1 MKRMILGLLL
11 LLPAVLMAQDEE
23 KKGYPVGKVERKIL
37 FSSRN
42 KETFLPEYNNYIPDE
57 ASVKIIKEYRNR
69 VKMKIVMGFW
79 CDDSK
84 VQVPRMLKILDE
96 AKWDAES
103 DDHLKIFGVDEN
115 KQAGFEGFKAL
126 SIVNVPT
133 FIVYYDDME
142 IGRIVESPKVSLEKD
157 LVEILKKIR

>member
-1 MKRMILGLLL
+1 
-11 LLPAVLMAQDEE
+11 
-23 KKGYPVGKVERKIL
+23 
-37 FSSRN
+37 
-42 KETFLPEYNNYIPDE
+42 
-57 ASVKIIKEYRNR
+57 
-69 VKMKIVMGFW
+69 MKIVMGFW